1 MLASPIT
8 VNHIANNRIG
18 AAKQLRAPSQVTPRN
33 SITDASAMDRRTINL
48 CRRND
53 RDFKGTVLA
62 EHLQELRVAPP
73 ALPKLARVSDDNLLG
88 TTLIQ
93 QHALHKGIRGH
104 RSNL

>member
-1 MLASPIT
+1 
-8 VNHIANNRIG
+8 
-18 AAKQLRAPSQVTPRN
+18 
-33 SITDASAMDRRTINL
+33 MDRRTINL

-53 RDFKGTVLA
+53 RDFKGPVLA
-62 EHLQELRVAPP
+62 KHLQELRVALP

-104 RSNL
+104 RSNLSIKTENDSLVDAETFENFNPFGQWH